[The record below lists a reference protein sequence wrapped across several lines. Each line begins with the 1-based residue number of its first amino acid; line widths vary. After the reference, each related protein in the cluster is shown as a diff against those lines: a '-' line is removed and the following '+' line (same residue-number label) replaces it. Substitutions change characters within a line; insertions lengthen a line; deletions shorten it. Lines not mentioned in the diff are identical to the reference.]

1 MADQYNLDM
10 LPEDERAE
18 AKMAL
23 EEKLRKD
30 ERMNEKR
37 KAMLLELLRSFTG
50 PGCKSLMLARTS
62 KLVTPA
68 QIATC
73 TGAARQHALLDCAK
87 LGKSSGMPARMSQRC
102 IDRAD
107 WSKAQ
112 RARKKKAEGQKPA
125 RVMEGTPVPGSRSFN
140 PPHSRYGSFDSATHA
155 SSEIVDVSLEDDW
168 TAFMDTKQPAEKEVR
183 FHLIS
188 SEIMTHCSA
197 SRSVPGNMPADA
209 GWTSLRSGGE
219 RPRRSCSRYVS
230 KGAQRHFVKPHA
242 RARLLENSRRRVATE
257 QAFSTAN
264 RFEML
269 YALVNHRKGILECY
283 RSIHWLRSRVGAP
296 NSLSASRRGWEATP
310 VQVSAVLNCPWLFF
324 LCSRSSSSGAYAQRA
339 VFLATLITIPCSI
352 LQLNAS
358 SILKLMNQ
366 PDDLAELAGEYCV
379 RCIPQ
384 LYFMLLFT
392 IMQRLMQALNFNW
405 TNFAVC
411 LTVCVLSPG
420 ILYFFI
426 GFLGWGYIGAGWGAS
441 VYTFLYLCLSIP
453 AMIYQGQGYLFE
465 FEGPSV
471 FDSERIKE
479 YILLAVPGT
488 LQMCLEWWV
497 LEMISLFA
505 GMLPNPSVTIG
516 ASYIGMSTGVVV
528 SMILAAVI
536 FTYRESLVTFYTN
549 NARCLVTPATMLL
562 GALTSEKGGT
572 LPYRRILISRLG
584 ERTVDVVLCVAN
596 EGIRPSVSFAVLH
609 VFALCVVRSLG
620 YYGLAVPI
628 AVTCVFFYTPK
639 RPILYLWSG
648 VALAMASSCVM
659 QLSFLSK
666 YDWGLSIKGKS
677 MISTAMEI
685 DSTPH
690 PHAQERLSTRRHRG
704 EHEDGGMEEDLSFD
718 LDASTIAGGD
728 SDATISL

>member
-1 MADQYNLDM
+1 
-10 LPEDERAE
+10 
-18 AKMAL
+18 
-23 EEKLRKD
+23 
-30 ERMNEKR
+30 
-37 KAMLLELLRSFTG
+37 
-50 PGCKSLMLARTS
+50 
-62 KLVTPA
+62 
-68 QIATC
+68 
-73 TGAARQHALLDCAK
+73 
-87 LGKSSGMPARMSQRC
+87 
-102 IDRAD
+102 
-107 WSKAQ
+107 
-112 RARKKKAEGQKPA
+112 
-125 RVMEGTPVPGSRSFN
+125 MEGTPVPGSRSFN

-168 TAFMDTKQPAEKEVR
+168 TAFMDTKQPAEKEKSAVAR
-183 FHLIS
+183 IAEEATAMANISIPCAVANVLQFLPVTCQLMLVGHLSGVGGKDLDAVALGRAYWNATGLSIGYGVA
-188 SEIMTHCSA
+188 SA
-197 SRSVPGNMPADA
+197 LRTLCPQAVGA
-209 GWTSLRSGGE
+209 G
-219 RPRRSCSRYVS
+219 
-230 KGAQRHFVKPHA
+230 KPH
-242 RARLLENSRRRVATE
+242 
-257 QAFSTAN
+257 
-264 RFEML
+264 
-269 YALVNHRKGILECY
+269 
-283 RSIHWLRSRVGAP
+283 
-296 NSLSASRRGWEATP
+296 
-310 VQVSAVLNCPWLFF
+310 
-324 LCSRSSSSGAYAQRA
+324 LCRAYAQRA

-497 LEMISLFA
+497 LETISLFA

-516 ASYIGMSTGVVV
+516 ASYIVYNMEGLAVMMWIGNMVAISIRVGEHIGAGRMRKAKDAAAIGMSTGVVV

-549 NARCLVTPATMLL
+549 NDQTRVVASRLLCVLSVLVVCDSCNNATGGIMNGLGQQRW
-562 GALTSEKGGT
+562 GALFQ
-572 LPYRRILISRLG
+572 L
-584 ERTVDVVLCVAN
+584 A
-596 EGIRPSVSFAVLH
+596 
-609 VFALCVVRSLG
+609 G

-666 YDWGLSIKGKS
+666 YDWGLSIK
-677 MISTAMEI
+677 
-685 DSTPH
+685 D
-690 PHAQERLSTRRHRG
+690 AQERLSTRRHRG